1 MKRVVITGIGLIS
14 SIGNNTKDTWK
25 NIIEGK
31 SGIKEITS
39 FNTEDYPC
47 KVAGEIRDF
56 NPEDYIE
63 KKEIK
68 KMGRFT
74 QLAVAAAKMALSD
87 SELVINKEN
96 EKEVGIIIGSGVGG
110 IEIMENS
117 YNTLLNKGVKKVS
130 PFTIP
135 AMIGNMAAGVVAI
148 YTGAK
153 GINKSIVTACATGS
167 NSIGDAFEQIKLGKA
182 NVMIVGGTEA
192 CITPLAIAGFS
203 AAKTLAT
210 KYNDT
215 PEKASRPFD
224 KERDGFVMGEGA
236 GILILEDYEYA
247 IKRNAKIYA
256 EIVGYGESNDA
267 YHLTSPHPE
276 AEGAIEAINRAL
288 ISANIDISKIDY
300 INAHGTGTHA
310 NDTTE
315 TKAFKKIAG
324 EYIKNISISSTKG
337 ATGHVLGAT
346 GAIEAGLSILAIK
359 NGIVPPTINL
369 ENKDEECNLDYTPN
383 VAKIKNIDYVMS
395 TSFGFGGHNSVL
407 IFKKFNSLK
416 ES

>member
-1 MKRVVITGIGLIS
+1 MKRVVVTGIGLIS
-14 SIGNNTKDTWK
+14 SVGNNTEETWE
-25 NIIEGK
+25 NIVEGK
-31 SGIKEITS
+31 SGIKKITR

-56 NPEDYIE
+56 NPENYIE

-74 QLAVAAAKMALSD
+74 QLALAATKMALSD
-87 SELVINKEN
+87 SELIINKEN

-110 IEIMENS
+110 MEIMEDS

-135 AMIGNMAAGVVAI
+135 AMIENMASGVVAI

-167 NSIGDAFEQIKLGKA
+167 NSIGDASEQIKLGKA
-182 NVMIVGGTEA
+182 KVMIAGGTEA

-210 KYNDT
+210 KYNET

-256 EIVGYGESNDA
+256 EIIGYGESNDA
-267 YHLTSPHPE
+267 YHLTTPHPE

-310 NDTTE
+310 NDVTE
-315 TKAFKKIAG
+315 TKAFKKIGG

-346 GAIEAGLSILAIK
+346 GAIEAGISILAIK

-369 ENKDEECNLDYTPN
+369 ENRDEECDLDYTPN
-383 VAKIKNIDYVMS
+383 IAKKKNIDYAMS

-407 IFKKFNSLK
+407 IFKKTNI
-416 ES
+416 

>member
-1 MKRVVITGIGLIS
+1 MKRVVVTGIGLIS
-14 SIGNNTKDTWK
+14 SIGNNTKETWE
-25 NIIEGK
+25 NIIAGK
-31 SGIKEITS
+31 SGIKKITR

-74 QLAVAAAKMALSD
+74 QLALAATKLALSD
-87 SELVINKEN
+87 SNLLINKEN

-110 IEIMENS
+110 IEIMEDS

-135 AMIGNMAAGVVAI
+135 AMIENMAAGVIAI
-148 YTGAK
+148 HTGAK

-167 NSIGDAFEQIKLGKA
+167 NSIGDAYEQIKLGKA
-182 NVMIVGGTEA
+182 KVMIAGGTEA

-210 KYNDT
+210 KYNET

-247 IKRNAKIYA
+247 IKRNAKVYA
-256 EIVGYGESNDA
+256 ELIGYGESNDA
-267 YHLTSPHPE
+267 YHLTTPHPE
-276 AEGAIEAINRAL
+276 AEGAVEAISRAL
-288 ISANIDISKIDY
+288 KNANIEISKVNY
-300 INAHGTGTHA
+300 INAHGTGTTI
-310 NDTTE
+310 NDATE
-315 TKAFKKIAG
+315 TKAFKKIG
-324 EYIKNISISSTKG
+324 GTFIHEISISSIKG
-337 ATGHVLGAT
+337 AIGHTLGAA
-346 GAIEAGLSILAIK
+346 GAIEAGISVLAIT
-359 NGIVPPTINL
+359 NGIVPPTINP
-369 ENKDEECNLDYTPN
+369 ENKDDECDLDYTPN
-383 VAKIKNIDYVMS
+383 VAKNKNIDYAMS

-407 IFKKFNSLK
+407 IFKKITL
-416 ES
+416 